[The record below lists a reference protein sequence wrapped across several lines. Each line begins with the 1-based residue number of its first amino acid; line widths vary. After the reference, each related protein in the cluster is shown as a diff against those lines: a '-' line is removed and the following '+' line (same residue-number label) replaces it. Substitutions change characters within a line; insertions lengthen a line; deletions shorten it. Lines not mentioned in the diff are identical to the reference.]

1 MGSMPWWFWI
11 VLWSVLVLS
20 SLCLLAW
27 LLYLVFR
34 KAMGSLD
41 AATDW
46 ESHITDSLGSASV
59 LKPLREPHQPA
70 IFTPVGQAYS
80 DYIQGKNTRTLDRAR
95 RRSQRR
101 DELGQP
107 QLVGDIK
114 RLQER

>member
-1 MGSMPWWFWI
+1 MPWWFWI
-11 VLWSVLVLS
+11 VLWTVLVVS

-27 LLYLVFR
+27 LLYRAFR
-34 KAMGSLD
+34 KALGALD
-41 AATDW
+41 AAQDW
-46 ESHITDSLGSASV
+46 ESSITDALGQANHAQ
-59 LKPLREPHQPA
+59 PLREEPQPA
-70 IFTPVGQAYS
+70 LFIPVGTAYA

-107 QLVGDIK
+107 QLVGDLK